1 MDGDTTN
8 SDYDI
13 ITDIEKI
20 NMIIFSK
27 DIKYGGE
34 RNNSSSAFR
43 DFLAGKSVSS
53 LFGRDTP
60 PGIA

>member
-13 ITDIEKI
+13 ISDIGKI

-27 DIKYGGE
+27 DIKYSGE
-34 RNNSSSAFR
+34 KNNSSSAFQN
-43 DFLAGKSVSS
+43 FLAGKSVGS
-53 LFGRDTP
+53 LFGPDTP
-60 PGIA
+60 PDIV